1 MMLRTGWINIQV
13 SKTIQ
18 RGHKVTGF
26 HTGADIHETE
36 ELAKKHASANTIT
49 QARIEFTVK

>member
-1 MMLRTGWINIQV
+1 MLRTGWINIQV